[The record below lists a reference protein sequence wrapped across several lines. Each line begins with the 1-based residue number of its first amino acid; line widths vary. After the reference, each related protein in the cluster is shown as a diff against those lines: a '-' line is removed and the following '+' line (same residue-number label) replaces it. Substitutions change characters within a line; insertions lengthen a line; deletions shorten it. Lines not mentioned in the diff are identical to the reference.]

1 MTIDDLKARPALK
14 FMMQFVQFNVTAV
27 NFHSR
32 LDGQSKIKFCCCSG
46 NCLDPQFNYA
56 VIPVVMILNISLQN
70 CLMPHTFLSFAIQ
83 SHLLITRI

>member
-32 LDGQSKIKFCCCSG
+32 LDGQSKI
-46 NCLDPQFNYA
+46 
-56 VIPVVMILNISLQN
+56 
-70 CLMPHTFLSFAIQ
+70 
-83 SHLLITRI
+83 